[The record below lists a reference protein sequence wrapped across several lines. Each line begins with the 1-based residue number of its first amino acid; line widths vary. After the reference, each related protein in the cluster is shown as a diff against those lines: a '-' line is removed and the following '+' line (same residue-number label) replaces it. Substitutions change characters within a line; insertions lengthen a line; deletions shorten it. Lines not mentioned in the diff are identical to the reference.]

1 MTDDLSGRCGRGMRP
16 SVLRWESDTATVDEV
31 VLATGLPQ
39 WQVERRLDLAV
50 DADGR
55 GRSLPA
61 ALAEGRVSLDRAIR
75 IHHDTRGL
83 GAEEVH
89 AICERLLAPNRDG
102 SVRTGRSFRREL
114 RRQVVLHTPDPAAAR
129 DDAISERTAYAT
141 LDTVGNGAGNGT

>member
-1 MTDDLSGRCGRGMRP
+1 MPPHVPRA
-16 SVLRWESDTATVDEV
+16 ESDIATVDEV

-55 GRSLPA
+55 AQLLHV

-75 IHHDTRGL
+75 LHHDTRGL

-89 AICERLLAPNRDG
+89 AI
-102 SVRTGRSFRREL
+102 GR
-114 RRQVVLHTPDPAAAR
+114 AAAR
-129 DDAISERTAYAT
+129 AEP
-141 LDTVGNGAGNGT
+141 

>member
-1 MTDDLSGRCGRGMRP
+1 
-16 SVLRWESDTATVDEV
+16 

-55 GRSLPA
+55 AQLLHV

-75 IHHDTRGL
+75 LHHDTGGL

-89 AICERLLAPNRDG
+89 AIGQRLLAPNRDG
-102 SVRTGRSFRREL
+102 SIRTDRSFRREL
-114 RRQVVLHTPDPAAAR
+114 CRQVALHTPDPRRPETMPWPTARPTRRWTRMAPAA
-129 DDAISERTAYAT
+129 
-141 LDTVGNGAGNGT
+141 